1 MEKVKLLDQTYSIF
15 KNEKDG
21 FNLEETEKIITDY
34 FKDFDYIL
42 GDWSYGKLR
51 LKGFN
56 SRRNPNFKSINDIDK
71 VDDYLKDYCAYGCK
85 YFILAKEDVAQ

>member
-1 MEKVKLLDQTYSIF
+1 MEKVKLLAQTYSIF